1 MAKRRAS
8 LKMPEEKK
16 ERCLAMLR
24 QGKLSKREIAN
35 KLKIN
40 AGYVYKMAYEE
51 NVGQWKNEIDK
62 VEELEGEKEMEKPE
76 MKNLQNAVDVFGESP
91 EENKDVENLDTNNEE
106 DENMAT
112 ATTRR
117 RVSDD
122 IKLQVAEDLESG
134 MLGKEAAQK
143 YGISQSTVSK
153 ISKELDV
160 NRPKIVRPM
169 RINSKINNS
178 GKEEASTIVPLTNAD
193 TVEIFKGAHV
203 ICGLIAERH
212 DIPCEEFIFSEA
224 IPSNMM
230 HNYDY
235 QYKQCMEF
243 IKNHITFSK
252 STYKLNSEE
261 TILASADIICY
272 MTGCQSVLGALVKAC
287 FESRV
292 NLTLMHYDTD
302 IREYHPQVIFSH
314 FRDENALHTISYL
327 DKFLDQYKKGFMY
340 KCTENE
346 LRALDEFYVIDR
358 VHIGTNTTYDKFTKK
373 GATKYAYIC
382 KSDADAWELYPK
394 LAKEIIADKSENM
407 CLYMIHITQEEDKW
421 TYGYAFAKTYN
432 FKTEKPEYRK

>member
-8 LKMPEEKK
+8 LKMSEEKK

-24 QGKLSKREIAN
+24 HGKLSKREIAN

-51 NVGQWKNEIDK
+51 NVGQWKNETEK
-62 VEELEGEKEMEKPE
+62 VEEIEGEKELEKPVVNI
-76 MKNLQNAVDVFGESP
+76 KNAVDVFGETQES
-91 EENKDVENLDTNNEE
+91 NDNLDIKEE
-106 DENMAT
+106 DNSMTT
-112 ATTRR
+112 ASTRR
-117 RVSDD
+117 KVSDD
-122 IKLQVAEDLESG
+122 IKLQVAEDLEIG
-134 MLGKEAAQK
+134 MLGKEVAQK

-153 ISKELDV
+153 ISKELEV

-169 RINSKINNS
+169 RINASNPN
-178 GKEEASTIVPLTNAD
+178 KEESTIVPLSNTD
-193 TVEIFKGAHV
+193 TVEIFKGSH
-203 ICGLIAERH
+203 ILCGLIAERH
-212 DIPCEEFIFSEA
+212 DIPCEEFIFNEA

-243 IKNHITFSK
+243 IKNHVTFSK

-261 TILASADIICY
+261 TIFASADIICY

-287 FESRV
+287 FESHV

-314 FRDENALHTISYL
+314 FRDENALHKISYL
-327 DKFLDQYKKGFMY
+327 DKFLEQYKKGFLY
-340 KCTENE
+340 KCTEND
-346 LRALDEFYVIDR
+346 LRSLNEFYIIDR
-358 VHIGTNTTYDKFTKK
+358 VHIGTNTTYDKYTKK
-373 GATKYAYIC
+373 GATKYVYIC

-394 LAKEIIADKSENM
+394 LAKEIISDKSENI

-421 TYGYAFAKTYN
+421 IYGYAFAKTYN
-432 FKTEKPEYRK
+432 FKTEKPDRR